1 MKRINSIDFVRGLV
15 MVIMALDHIRD
26 LMHTTSLIE
35 DPTNLATTTPI
46 LFFTRWITH
55 LCAPTFVFLSGTSAY
70 FSLKNSQSVAES
82 RKFLLTRGLWLIVL
96 EFTIINFGIWFNIHF
111 DLLMQQVICAIGGG
125 LIILALLLTLPART
139 IGVIGLVIIVGH
151 NLLDGLQLATSPLL
165 EKAFFVLFRPRLFPV
180 TPNFQFLVSYPIV
193 PWAAILLTGFACGKL
208 FEMPEEQ
215 RKKLFLRIGLASL
228 CLFSLLRFSNLYGD
242 PVKWTVQQ
250 TGLFTFLSFIN
261 VTKYPPSLLFVL
273 ATLGITFLVLSFMDG
288 VKNRFTDIISVYG
301 KVPLFYY
308 LIHWYVVHGLMF
320 AMVFLQGFGIQDLQF
335 GAFNFGR
342 PRTGTGVELPMIYLI
357 WFCVV
362 ASLYPLCKWY
372 GRYKETHRDNKLLR
386 YL

>member
-55 LCAPTFVFLSGTSAY
+55 LCAPTFVLLSGTSAY

-151 NLLDGLQLATSPLL
+151 NLLDGLQLSTSPLL

-180 TPNFQFLVSYPIV
+180 TSNLQFLVSYPIV
-193 PWAAILLTGFACGKL
+193 PWAAILLAGFACGKL
-208 FEMPEEQ
+208 FEMPDEQ

-228 CLFSLLRFSNLYGD
+228 FLFSLLRFSNLYGD

-273 ATLGITFLVLSFMDG
+273 VTLGITFLVLSFMDG
-288 VKNRFTDIISVYG
+288 VKNRFTGIISVYG

>member
-55 LCAPTFVFLSGTSAY
+55 LCAPTFVLLSGTSAY

-139 IGVIGLVIIVGH
+139 IGAIGLAIILGH
-151 NLLDGLQLATSPLL
+151 NLLDGLQLSTSPLL

-193 PWAAILLTGFACGKL
+193 PWAAILLAGFACGKL
-208 FEMPEEQ
+208 FEMPDEQ

-228 CLFSLLRFSNLYGD
+228 FLFSLLRFSNLYGD

-273 ATLGITFLVLSFMDG
+273 VTLGITFLVLSFMDG
-288 VKNRFTDIISVYG
+288 VKNRFTGIISVYG

>member
-1 MKRINSIDFVRGLV
+1 

-55 LCAPTFVFLSGTSAY
+55 LCAPTFVLLSGTSAY

-151 NLLDGLQLATSPLL
+151 NLLDGLQLSTSPLL

-180 TPNFQFLVSYPIV
+180 TSNLQFLVSYPIV
-193 PWAAILLTGFACGKL
+193 PWAAILLAGFACGKL
-208 FEMPEEQ
+208 FEMPDEQ

-228 CLFSLLRFSNLYGD
+228 FLFSLLRFSNLYGD

-273 ATLGITFLVLSFMDG
+273 VTLGITFLVLSFMDG
-288 VKNRFTDIISVYG
+288 VKNRFTGIISVYG